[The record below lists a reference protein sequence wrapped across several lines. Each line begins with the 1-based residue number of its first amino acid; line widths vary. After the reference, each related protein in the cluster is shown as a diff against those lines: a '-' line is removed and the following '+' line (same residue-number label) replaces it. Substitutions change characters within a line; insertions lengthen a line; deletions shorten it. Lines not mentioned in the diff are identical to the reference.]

1 MEIKITIEWLQKYGC
16 EIRYLRAFAGKFGK
30 ETYPYNVIH
39 WLSPPDSNCIHSL
52 NHWEREEL
60 KSWLLSREVEMA
72 KKMLEHRASCI
83 HDHEGKPLF
92 LAISEGNLEMTI
104 FLLENGASPHFPNG
118 SGLYEAAE
126 KGYFKILKAL
136 IEYGAGSYKEI
147 VSKIILENKHPEIIK
162 FLIDYRKKEN

>member
-1 MEIKITIEWLQKYGC
+1 VEIKITIEWLQEYGC
-16 EIRYLRAFAGKFGK
+16 EIKYLRAFAGEFGK
-30 ETYPYNVIH
+30 ETEPYDVIN
-39 WLSPPDSNCIHSL
+39 WLSPPDSNCIHYL

-60 KSWLLSREVEMA
+60 KSWLLSREINMTKEM
-72 KKMLEHRASCI
+72 LRHGASI
-83 HDHEGKPLF
+83 RNNRDKPLF
-92 LAISEGNLEMTI
+92 LAISEGKLEITR

-126 KGYFKILKAL
+126 KGYFEILKLL